1 MTIQETEMD
10 QLHISTDE
18 EGGKFDGDAVDE
30 TKAVVRH
37 SYQIH
42 VTELT
47 AILPAIDNWN
57 STCDL
62 VKDVNASYNPPII
75 IITFVLGFV
84 GNVVALWI
92 FSFHVKSWKPNT
104 VYSLNL
110 AIADTLLICCLP
122 FRADYFIRGK
132 NWIYGDILCHLK
144 VFLVSLNRVGSIMF
158 LTAMAIDRYFKVVHP
173 HHRVNTMSTRCAVK
187 VAGSLWILA
196 VAICSHLL
204 AEPHSFEHDDLTYCE
219 PFDISRPL
227 HPTAIWTDIVFIL
240 FKFAIP
246 APIILFSTSCIIWKL
261 NQIKTKSRSKYKRA
275 IKLVFAVAAVFV
287 LCFLPTNIAVIAVL
301 ITKLRGAKGCKS
313 YETAVHVF
321 YNTLF
326 MTYLNSVLD
335 SVIYH
340 FSSSTFKNALMK
352 AVTSLN
358 INCSKSESDSG
369 MQPTEPKENL

>member
-1 MTIQETEMD
+1 MD
-10 QLHISTDE
+10 NGTQQC
-18 EGGKFDGDAVDE
+18 GRVG
-30 TKAVVRH
+30 
-37 SYQIH
+37 
-42 VTELT
+42 
-47 AILPAIDNWN
+47 
-57 STCDL
+57 
-62 VKDVNASYNPPII
+62 DVNSSYNPPII
-75 IITFVLGFV
+75 IITFVLGFI
-84 GNVVALWI
+84 GNVIALWI
-92 FSFHVKSWKPNT
+92 FGFHAKTWKPNT

-132 NWIYGDILCHLK
+132 NWIYSDAPCRLN
-144 VFLVSLNRVGSIMF
+144 VFWISLNRVGSIMF

-173 HHRVNTMSTRCAVK
+173 HHKVNTMSTRCAVK

-196 VAICSHLL
+196 VAMCSHLL
-204 AEPHSFEHDDLTYCE
+204 AEQRSFKHDNWTYCE

-227 HPTAIWTDIVFIL
+227 RPTAIWTDIIFIL

-261 NQIKTKSRSKYKRA
+261 KQMKIELRSKYKRA
-275 IKLVFAVAAVFV
+275 MKLVIAVAAVFV

-335 SVIYH
+335 PVIYY

-358 INCSKSESDSG
+358 LNCSKSETNSA
-369 MQPTEPKENL
+369 MQPKESTGQIDMGNLKRIAVCHNYEPSRSGSTLSA

>member
-1 MTIQETEMD
+1 M
-10 QLHISTDE
+10 
-18 EGGKFDGDAVDE
+18 
-30 TKAVVRH
+30 
-37 SYQIH
+37 
-42 VTELT
+42 
-47 AILPAIDNWN
+47 DNWN

-104 VYSLNL
+104 VYLLNL

-144 VFLVSLNRVGSIMF
+144 VFLIYLNRVGSIMF

-173 HHRVNTMSTRCAVK
+173 HYRVNTMSTRCAVK
-187 VAGSLWILA
+187 VA
-196 VAICSHLL
+196 
-204 AEPHSFEHDDLTYCE
+204 AEPRSFEHDDLTYCE
-219 PFDISRPL
+219 PFDISQPL
-227 HPTAIWTDIVFIL
+227 RPTAIWTDTVFIL

-261 NQIKTKSRSKYKRA
+261 KQIKIELRSKYKRA
-275 IKLVFAVAAVFV
+275 MKLVIAVAAVFV

-326 MTYLNSVLD
+326 MTNLNSVLD
-335 SVIYH
+335 PVIYY

-352 AVTSLN
+352 AMMQDVEKRIIGAGIAKRYFLN
-358 INCSKSESDSG
+358 S
-369 MQPTEPKENL
+369 

>member
-1 MTIQETEMD
+1 M
-10 QLHISTDE
+10 
-18 EGGKFDGDAVDE
+18 GN
-30 TKAVVRH
+30 
-37 SYQIH
+37 
-42 VTELT
+42 LT
-47 AILPAIDNWN
+47 
-57 STCDL
+57 SSCVL
-62 VKDVNASYNPPII
+62 VKEVNASYNAPII
-75 IITFVLGFV
+75 LVTFILGFI

-110 AIADTLLICCLP
+110 AIADTMLICCLP
-122 FRADYFIRGK
+122 FRADYYIREK
-132 NWIYGDILCHLK
+132 NWIYRDVPCRLK
-144 VFLVSLNRVGSIMF
+144 IFFISLNRAGSIMF
-158 LTAMAIDRYFKVVHP
+158 LTAMAINRYFKVVHP

-275 IKLVFAVAAVFV
+275 MKLVIAVAAVFV

-335 SVIYH
+335 PVIYY
-340 FSSSTFKNALMK
+340 FTSSKFKSALMK
-352 AVTSLN
+352 AIASVKRS
-358 INCSKSESDSG
+358 CSKSETDSE
-369 MQPTEPKENL
+369 MHRTETTEQIDTDHHLKRTAVCNKYEQSQSMSTLSASSNF